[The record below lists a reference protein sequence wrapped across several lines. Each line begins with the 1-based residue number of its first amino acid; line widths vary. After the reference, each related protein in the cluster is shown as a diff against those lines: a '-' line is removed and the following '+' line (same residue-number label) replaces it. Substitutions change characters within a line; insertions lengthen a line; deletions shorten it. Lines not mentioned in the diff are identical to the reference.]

1 MGLSSGVVM
10 GNSFVPF
17 EVSMGISRE
26 EFNSGKTGY
35 SQKIASLCSA
45 ARERPIKAIPG
56 HGYCLG

>member
-1 MGLSSGVVM
+1 M

-35 SQKIASLCSA
+35 SQKNCFPCSA
-45 ARERPIKAIPG
+45 ARERPIKVIAG

>member
-1 MGLSSGVVM
+1 M

-35 SQKIASLCSA
+35 SQKIAFPCSA
-45 ARERPIKAIPG
+45 ARERPIKAIAG